1 MEKYIDKIFY
11 INLDK
16 RLDRKAEIE
25 GELSRMGLSGE
36 RFPAIQNDKGFI
48 GCSLSHLELIKI
60 AKQRGY
66 KNVLILEDDF
76 QFTLTK
82 EKFEENMNT
91 FFESNLSYDVVM
103 LAYNYKGKLESNNAI
118 VSKINSVNTT
128 AGYLVHNKVYDEL
141 INNYQVGVKKLIE
154 TKKCSHW
161 AIDIYWK
168 HLLKNKEWYV
178 FNERMG
184 KQRKSYSDIEKK
196 VVNYGV

>member
-11 INLDK
+11 INLD
-16 RLDRKAEIE
+16 RRIDRRTEIE

-36 RFPAIQNDKGFI
+36 RFPAIQHDKGFI

-76 QFTLTK
+76 QFILTK
-82 EKFEENMNT
+82 EKVQDNMT
-91 FFESNLSYDVVM
+91 KFFESNLSYDIVM
-103 LAYNYKGKLESNNAI
+103 LAYNHRGKLESNTHI
-118 VSKINSVNTT
+118 VSKINNAKTT

-141 INNYQVGVKKLIE
+141 IDNYQAGVNKLIE
-154 TKKCSHW
+154 TTKCSLW
-161 AIDIYWK
+161 AIDVNWQ
-168 HLLKNKEWYV
+168 HLLKNKEWYL

-184 KQRKSYSDIEKK
+184 KQRKSYSDIEKR
-196 VVNYGV
+196 VVNYGL

>member
-11 INLDK
+11 INLNK

-36 RFPAIQNDKGFI
+36 RFPAIQHDKGFI

-76 QFTLTK
+76 EFVLTK
-82 EKFEENMNT
+82 EQLEKNLTT
-91 FFESNLSYDVVM
+91 FFESNMSYDVVM
-103 LAYNYKGKLESNNAI
+103 LAYNYKGNLESSSI
-118 VSKINSVNTT
+118 VSKINSAKTT
-128 AGYLVHNKVYDEL
+128 AGYLVHNKVYDAL
-141 INNYQVGVKKLIE
+141 IDNYQAGVKKLIE
-154 TKKCSHW
+154 TKKCPHW
-161 AIDIYWK
+161 AIDIHWAK
-168 HLLKNKEWYV
+168 LLKNKEWYL

-184 KQRKSYSDIEKK
+184 KQRKSFSDIEKK